1 MIGKKRKRIKN
12 TFKKNKKENKNILR
26 VNNNDEEQ
34 NNNKSINE
42 ILLIS
47 DKLNKEKNEETKKI
61 NLNDNKYDIK
71 LNINAK
77 NVLNFNQV
85 KNELKKINNSITEN
99 NISIINNIDRLT
111 SVLSSIIIAQ
121 NDNNNQKN
129 DSEERIFKS
138 EEDTY
143 KIESFNNPLIID
155 ANNDEKL
162 NYLISLNDSLKKK
175 INNDIK
181 YDEIE
186 QFFINFAFQKI
197 ENVLNILNRNK

>member
-1 MIGKKRKRIKN
+1 MIGKKRKRLKN
-12 TFKKNKKENKNILR
+12 TFKNNKKENKNILKA
-26 VNNNDEEQ
+26 NNDDKEQ

-42 ILLIS
+42 IILLS